1 MRDIYWLERA
11 AEDLYRIVTRLEES
25 NPEYAQRVYQA
36 IQNTAANLASFP
48 NLGRP
53 GRVKGTREIVVP
65 KHPYILPYRDVE
77 ADNRLEILAVMHSA
91 QEWPASFRRKRQP

>member
-11 AEDLYRIVTRLEES
+11 AEELYRIVSSLEES
-25 NPEYAQRVYQA
+25 NPDYAQRVYQA
-36 IQNTAANLASFP
+36 IQTTAGNLASFP

-65 KHPYILPYRDVE
+65 KLPYILPYRDVE
-77 ADNRLEILAVMHSA
+77 AENRIEILAVMHAS
-91 QEWPASFRRKRQP
+91 QEWPSSFRRKRQR

>member
-25 NPEYAQRVYQA
+25 NPDYAQRVYQA
-36 IQNTAANLASFP
+36 IQTTAGNLASFP
-48 NLGRP
+48 NLGRQ

-65 KHPYILPYRDVE
+65 KLPYILPYRDVE
-77 ADNRLEILAVMHSA
+77 AENRIEILAVLHAS
-91 QEWPASFRRKRQP
+91 QEWPTSFGGKRQR

>member
-25 NPEYAQRVYQA
+25 NLDYAQRVYQA
-36 IQNTAANLASFP
+36 IQTTAGNLASFP
-48 NLGRP
+48 NFGRP
-53 GRVKGTREIVVP
+53 GRVKGTREVVVP

-77 ADNRLEILAVMHSA
+77 EENRIEILAAMHAS
-91 QEWPASFRRKRQP
+91 QEWPTSFRRKRQR

>member
-11 AEDLYRIVTRLEES
+11 AEDLYRIVSRLEES
-25 NPEYAQRVYQA
+25 NPDYAQRVYQT
-36 IQNTAANLASFP
+36 IQTTAANLASFP

-77 ADNRLEILAVMHSA
+77 SENRIEILAVMHAS
-91 QEWPASFRRKRQP
+91 QEWPTSFRRKRQR